1 MERADYP
8 WPSTS
13 PWLPTPTLA
22 DDRSPDYPRG
32 MKPPNSNLIF
42 RIKQHMAGMDPL
54 DESSGYRAAWA
65 PGALD
70 SPEDASALPHVGRTP
85 TPHPLGPPPALARP
99 PAPPSEDTPRRSRR
113 AAAAAAAAAAAPEAL
128 GTPSV
133 SAFGGLGSP
142 PVFVDDPSTRPH
154 VRVHS
159 LCYCG
164 FLVLN
169 TVI

>member
-1 MERADYP
+1 MRRADSP
-8 WPSTS
+8 WPFSTS
-13 PWLPTPTLA
+13 PGWSPFPTQA
-22 DDRSPDYPRG
+22 DDRSPDFPPG
-32 MKPPNSNLIF
+32 MKTPNSKLIF
-42 RIKQHMAGMDPL
+42 RIKQRMAGMNPL
-54 DESSGYRAAWA
+54 NASSAYNAAWA
-65 PGALD
+65 PGAFGG
-70 SPEDASALPHVGRTP
+70 SPNPFDDASALPHVGRTP

-113 AAAAAAAAAAAPEAL
+113 AAAAAAAEAL

-133 SAFGGLGSP
+133 LGFGSP

-154 VRVHS
+154 VRVHP